1 MQKHLF
7 PLVAIACCLGVQATV
22 SGKEMTCSECI
33 YVSKIL
39 EGELHKLE
47 QGTDKG
53 GLIGGVTQR
62 RKMSNPR
69 SEPKMYATLDSL
81 CSKVSSSSGHHS
93 ASLQQPC
100 TELIARIRGPLETD
114 IFASGPAHVRRS
126 MCTDLGGLCPVHQLY
141 DSGEL

>member
-1 MQKHLF
+1 
-7 PLVAIACCLGVQATV
+7 
-22 SGKEMTCSECI
+22 MTCSECI

-53 GLIGGVTQR
+53 GLIGGVT
-62 RKMSNPR
+62 
-69 SEPKMYATLDSL
+69 
-81 CSKVSSSSGHHS
+81 
-93 ASLQQPC
+93 
-100 TELIARIRGPLETD
+100 LIARIRGPLETD

-141 DSGEL
+141 DSGPAPHVKVLDLCIEALLAQAGVFPNLPSVGSPYME